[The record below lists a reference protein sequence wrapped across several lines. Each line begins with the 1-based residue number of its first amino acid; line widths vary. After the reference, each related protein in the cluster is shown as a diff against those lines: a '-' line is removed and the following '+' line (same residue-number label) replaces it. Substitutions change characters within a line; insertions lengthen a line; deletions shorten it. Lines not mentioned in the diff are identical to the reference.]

1 MILRLVISLALATL
15 ASASSVTPP
24 SPRLRG
30 GKTASCV
37 VYTTPGCAFCTRA
50 KTFLNAR
57 DVAYE
62 EYDVSVDRSK
72 LEEML
77 SRAGRSTLPQI
88 FVGGEHI
95 GGCDDLLAEH
105 NAGTLKD
112 RFERAG
118 IVVLDE
124 PPPPSNAA
132 AATTAA
138 AAIPR
143 SPVGAALNPVI
154 GGGRAD
160 AGDAS
165 AVAAR
170 LQRSML
176 ELTEAHLL
184 DDGSRVDYDTLRSSA
199 EFARFCSAVGE
210 LGALPAAAL
219 ADGADESERTAFWI
233 NVYNTLVIHGVVAV
247 GAPEDGA
254 ERARFFSGESGVVY
268 RVAGACFSLDDIEHG
283 ILRANAPPHGRR
295 RAEPCFA
302 SGDARQLYSL
312 RKCDARVHFALN
324 CGARS
329 CPPIRI
335 YSAAH
340 LDDELGLAARAFV
353 ESEVDVPSAA
363 DRPSRVRA
371 SRLLEWYASDFGATD
386 ADVVATLRGYLPPD
400 APLAA
405 ALGAALDHADAAG
418 GGPEL
423 EFSEYNWALNEAPKS

>member
-1 MILRLVISLALATL
+1 MERFSTQLISAWRWQGRNTALDESETAEPDALA
-15 ASASSVTPP
+15 PW
-24 SPRLRG
+24 
-30 GKTASCV
+30 
-37 VYTTPGCAFCTRA
+37 
-50 KTFLNAR
+50 
-57 DVAYE
+57 
-62 EYDVSVDRSK
+62 
-72 LEEML
+72 
-77 SRAGRSTLPQI
+77 
-88 FVGGEHI
+88 
-95 GGCDDLLAEH
+95 
-105 NAGTLKD
+105 
-112 RFERAG
+112 
-118 IVVLDE
+118 
-124 PPPPSNAA
+124 
-132 AATTAA
+132 
-138 AAIPR
+138 
-143 SPVGAALNPVI
+143 
-154 GGGRAD
+154 
-160 AGDAS
+160 
-165 AVAAR
+165 

-184 DDGSRVDYDTLRSSA
+184 DDGSRVDYETLRSSA

-312 RKCDARVHFALN
+312 RTCDARVHFALN

-371 SRLLEWYASDFGATD
+371 SRLLEWYASDFGATGSEGSRD
-386 ADVVATLRGYLPPD
+386 GPSIEIVRSRVTCRVGGAETQSASVVSTRTSKSSCTEANSSSLSRLSPAGMHCSSSRGADVRSG
-400 APLAA
+400 
-405 ALGAALDHADAAG
+405 
-418 GGPEL
+418 
-423 EFSEYNWALNEAPKS
+423 FCS